1 MRFIICFWS
10 KKGCCTDKKYPASNS
25 NEVFQNQL
33 NDISYKD
40 WASFANKI
48 FCPRVYLNEILY
60 SAAKIKNIIQIIQYA
75 TTNGIW
81 CPIIQVQEFIRYS
94 PTQTILVWHM
104 YRNSGS
110 HFF

>member
-1 MRFIICFWS
+1 MRFIIWFWS

-60 SAAKIKNIIQIIQYA
+60 SAAKIKNIILKLFNTLQ
-75 TTNGIW
+75 
-81 CPIIQVQEFIRYS
+81 
-94 PTQTILVWHM
+94 QTVFDVLLFKFK
-104 YRNSGS
+104 NL
-110 HFF
+110 